1 MVSSSVDDEDCALNA
16 KKKRAGDT
24 EKQPLT
30 VGQLTGQIA
39 ELLEGSFPTVWVAG
53 EISNF
58 SRATSGHCYLSIKD
72 EDAQIGAI
80 LWRSYMTY

>member
-72 EDAQIGAI
+72 EAFQLR
-80 LWRSYMTY
+80 LWAARPSEY